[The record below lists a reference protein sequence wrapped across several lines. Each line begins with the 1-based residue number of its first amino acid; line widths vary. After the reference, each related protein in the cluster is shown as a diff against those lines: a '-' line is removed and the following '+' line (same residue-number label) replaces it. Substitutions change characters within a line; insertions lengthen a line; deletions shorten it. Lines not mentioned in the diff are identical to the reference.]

1 MQKGFLHKASSGAA
15 ADSVAKKTA
24 AGPSEEETKDIRE
37 NLSNM
42 EIGDE
47 GKEKPVSAAQTGKE
61 DTSSGLGSTEKPKMG
76 QPTMNIGNQ
85 ARLFKLGAP
94 RKNPVACIILGM
106 AGSGKTTLMQR
117 INVHIHQ
124 NQLPSY
130 IINLD
135 PAVRSVPYGCN
146 IDIRDTVNYKE
157 VMKQYQLGPNGGI
170 MTALNLFSTKFDQVM
185 SLLEQRADELKHI
198 FVDTPGQ
205 VGTFCVE
212 PRSAVRALRPE
223 VTSGDGARPTR
234 TGGTASTVQQRA
246 NLEQRLKSPTAGVD

>member
-1 MQKGFLHKASSGAA
+1 MQKGFLQKSSSGAA
-15 ADSVAKKTA
+15 PDSAAKTTA
-24 AGPSEEETKDIRE
+24 AAPSSEEAAKEIQEDMSKMD
-37 NLSNM
+37 
-42 EIGDE
+42 IGDAD
-47 GKEKPVSAAQTGKE
+47 KEKLNSAAPKVKE
-61 DTSSGLGSTEKPKMG
+61 DTTSGLGSTEKPKMG

-117 INVHIHQ
+117 INVYIHQ
-124 NQLPSY
+124 NQLASY

-205 VGTFCVE
+205 V
-212 PRSAVRALRPE
+212 SACQL
-223 VTSGDGARPTR
+223 
-234 TGGTASTVQQRA
+234 
-246 NLEQRLKSPTAGVD
+246 

>member
-1 MQKGFLHKASSGAA
+1 MQKGFLKKSKPGAESGEGSKSQTSNEASKIVEGFMATGGKIVEERESAA
-15 ADSVAKKTA
+15 NSTAASTATSSTATADQVADSGTGGKT
-24 AGPSEEETKDIRE
+24 GNTTIP
-37 NLSNM
+37 
-42 EIGDE
+42 
-47 GKEKPVSAAQTGKE
+47 
-61 DTSSGLGSTEKPKMG
+61 EKPKTG
-76 QPTMNIGNQ
+76 PPTMNIANQ
-85 ARLFKLGAP
+85 ARLFKLGP
-94 RKNPVACIILGM
+94 VRKNPVACIVLGM

-117 INVHIHQ
+117 INVHIHK

-185 SLLEQRADELKHI
+185 ELMEKRADDLKYI

-205 VGTFCVE
+205 V
-212 PRSAVRALRPE
+212 
-223 VTSGDGARPTR
+223 
-234 TGGTASTVQQRA
+234 
-246 NLEQRLKSPTAGVD
+246 

>member
-1 MQKGFLHKASSGAA
+1 MQKGFLQKASSGAA
-15 ADSVAKKTA
+15 ADSAAKKTA
-24 AGPSEEETKDIRE
+24 DSPSSEEATKDIRE
-37 NLSNM
+37 NLSKM
-42 EIGDE
+42 DIGDE
-47 GKEKPVSAAQTGKE
+47 GKAKPGSAATTGKE
-61 DTSSGLGSTEKPKMG
+61 DASSGSGSTEKPKMG

-117 INVHIHQ
+117 INVYIHQ
-124 NQLPSY
+124 NQLASY

-205 VGTFCVE
+205 VGTLWVD
-212 PRSAVRALRPE
+212 PR
-223 VTSGDGARPTR
+223 
-234 TGGTASTVQQRA
+234 
-246 NLEQRLKSPTAGVD
+246 